1 MIIIILFMPSSS
13 VTHSQR
19 GVDVQGTLS
28 LMVTLSCFM
37 AAITLAQMNVL
48 ELPFIL
54 VLMGL
59 TVVGLA
65 AFLWIESTQTDPMLD
80 LTLFQSIPLSAGLA
94 LRLMG
99 NLCIA
104 AIIFILPFFLE
115 LVQHYPPDR
124 AGLLLAIPPIIISIF
139 APLSGLTSDWIG
151 GRTVSL
157 VGLGLICLSCV
168 FLGSMDESSS
178 LTFYGI
184 AVVPYA
190 LGVALFQSPNNNTIM
205 GAVSR
210 QHLGIAAGLLSLA
223 RILGQSIGIPLS
235 GLIFSRMVLSGLDG
249 ELSVLDASVSALVMG
264 SRTAFW
270 SMAVLLSGGTL
281 VIAGLWFWFESKLP
295 SRSDG

>member
-1 MIIIILFMPSSS
+1 
-13 VTHSQR
+13 
-19 GVDVQGTLS
+19 
-28 LMVTLSCFM
+28 
-37 AAITLAQMNVL
+37 
-48 ELPFIL
+48 
-54 VLMGL
+54 
-59 TVVGLA
+59 
-65 AFLWIESTQTDPMLD
+65 
-80 LTLFQSIPLSAGLA
+80 
-94 LRLMG
+94 MG

-249 ELSVLDASVSALVMG
+249 ELSVLDAPVSALVMG
-264 SRTAFW
+264 SRMAFW
-270 SMAVLLSGGTL
+270 SMAALLSGGTL
-281 VIAGLWFWFESKLP
+281 VIAGLWFWFGSKLP